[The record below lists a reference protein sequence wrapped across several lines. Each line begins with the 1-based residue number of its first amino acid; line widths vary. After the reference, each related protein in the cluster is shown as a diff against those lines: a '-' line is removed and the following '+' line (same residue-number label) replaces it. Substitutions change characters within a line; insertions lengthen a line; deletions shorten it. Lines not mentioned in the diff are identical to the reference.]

1 MSQGKVDV
9 GSTTLHISLDI
20 LADSCHTCVTLIKSL
35 MKRQSTMAKKHRD
48 ILNMQFD
55 MLLKTKQYN
64 ELNPTNP
71 NTRKASKEV
80 CVNPRTGQKY
90 IVVG

>member
-1 MSQGKVDV
+1 
-9 GSTTLHISLDI
+9 
-20 LADSCHTCVTLIKSL
+20 
-35 MKRQSTMAKKHRD
+35 MAKKHRD

-90 IVVG
+90 IVVGEALTLKRNNYVSRNT

>member
-1 MSQGKVDV
+1 
-9 GSTTLHISLDI
+9 
-20 LADSCHTCVTLIKSL
+20 
-35 MKRQSTMAKKHRD
+35 MAKPYRD
-48 ILNMQFD
+48 ILKMQFD

-80 CVNPRTGQKY
+80 CVDPRTGKKF